1 MKIKLEVYATDVH
14 ISSRTDCMD
23 VKMKI
28 ESEDVRDLLAQIED
42 DRLIAEYLENKGY
55 KVEES
60 E

>member
-1 MKIKLEVYATDVH
+1 MEVYATDVH